1 MSRAQRKID
10 IPNPF
15 VFFLE
20 KLFPIDHFQQLKRP
34 FLVIESSLC
43 TDNKKKK
50 RQQQQT
56 KNQKKKKQKKII
68 FFFLPGKKKK
78 FAPFSLFNVIC
89 LAKLSP
95 KWQAV
100 SFHHWGW
107 KEFVQGNRKVSWAPL
122 SNERNHIKIFKKNM
136 CASHNL
142 AACNKKA

>member
-56 KNQKKKKQKKII
+56 KNQKKTKQKKII
-68 FFFLPGKKKK
+68 FFFLPGKKKN
-78 FAPFSLFNVIC
+78 SLHSVY
-89 LAKLSP
+89 ST
-95 KWQAV
+95 
-100 SFHHWGW
+100 
-107 KEFVQGNRKVSWAPL
+107 
-122 SNERNHIKIFKKNM
+122 
-136 CASHNL
+136 
-142 AACNKKA
+142 

>member
-10 IPNPF
+10 IPNPS
-15 VFFLE
+15 VFFPK
-20 KLFPIDHFQQLKRP
+20 KLFPIDHVQQLKRP

-43 TDNKKKK
+43 TDNKKNNNNINKQK
-50 RQQQQT
+50 TKT
-56 KNQKKKKQKKII
+56 KNEKKII
-68 FFFLPGKKKK
+68 FVFLPSKKK

-107 KEFVQGNRKVSWAPL
+107 KEFIQGNRKVSWAPL

-142 AACNKKA
+142 AACNKKT

>member
-10 IPNPF
+10 IPNPS
-15 VFFLE
+15 VFFPK
-20 KLFPIDHFQQLKRP
+20 KLFPIDHVQQLKRP
-34 FLVIESSLC
+34 LLVIESSLC
-43 TDNKKKK
+43 TDNKKKQQ
-50 RQQQQT
+50 QQQQT
-56 KNQKKKKQKKII
+56 KNKNEKRKKII
-68 FFFLPGKKKK
+68 FVFLPSKKK

-107 KEFVQGNRKVSWAPL
+107 KEFIQGNRKVSWAPL

-142 AACNKKA
+142 AACNKKT

>member
-10 IPNPF
+10 IPNPS
-15 VFFLE
+15 VFFPK
-20 KLFPIDHFQQLKRP
+20 KLFPIDHVQQLKRP

-43 TDNKKKK
+43 TDNKKNNNNNNKQK
-50 RQQQQT
+50 TKT
-56 KNQKKKKQKKII
+56 KNEKKLYLSSCQA
-68 FFFLPGKKKK
+68 KKK

-107 KEFVQGNRKVSWAPL
+107 KEFIQGNRKVSWAPL

-142 AACNKKA
+142 AACNKKT

>member
-10 IPNPF
+10 IPNPS
-15 VFFLE
+15 VFFPK
-20 KLFPIDHFQQLKRP
+20 KLFPIDHVQQLKRP

-43 TDNKKKK
+43 TDNKKNNNNSNKQK
-50 RQQQQT
+50 TKT
-56 KNQKKKKQKKII
+56 KNEKKLYLSSCQA
-68 FFFLPGKKKK
+68 KKK

-100 SFHHWGW
+100 SSHHWGW

-142 AACNKKA
+142 AACNKKT

>member
-56 KNQKKKKQKKII
+56 KNQKKKNQKKLY
-68 FFFLPGKKKK
+68 FSSCQAKKKN
-78 FAPFSLFNVIC
+78 SLHSVY
-89 LAKLSP
+89 ST
-95 KWQAV
+95 
-100 SFHHWGW
+100 
-107 KEFVQGNRKVSWAPL
+107 
-122 SNERNHIKIFKKNM
+122 
-136 CASHNL
+136 
-142 AACNKKA
+142 